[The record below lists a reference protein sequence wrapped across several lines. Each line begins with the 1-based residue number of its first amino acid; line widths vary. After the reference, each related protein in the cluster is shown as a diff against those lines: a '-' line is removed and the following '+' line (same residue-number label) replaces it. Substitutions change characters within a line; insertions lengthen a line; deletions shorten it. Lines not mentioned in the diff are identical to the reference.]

1 MTIETPTA
9 AYVRYDGN
17 GSTTQFT
24 FSFTKFEDDDVVVYL
39 FNSNTGNFDLNSSYT
54 ISGSTITFNTAP
66 PAGTGNVL
74 IFRRTDFNAS
84 KVPNFNP
91 GSSIRGED
99 LDKNFLQSLRVD
111 QEFRDLKVDKY
122 DPEVWANLDMNNS
135 RISELAEGTTDTDAV
150 TRGQLGKVITEDL
163 IGSST
168 ITLADTT
175 GGSNSNKQVTISVAN
190 SSIGTSKLNN
200 NAVTT
205 AKIADGAVTSA
216 KIADG
221 TITDVDIS
229 GGAAIDGSKL
239 NIELNDLSNVDT
251 LPNNGE
257 FLKWTGSEWVS
268 GAVAGALGGTVTN
281 IATGTG
287 LTGGPIILNGTV
299 SIANGGVDTTQL
311 ADNAVTT
318 AKITGNAVT
327 TDKITDNAVTTD
339 KITDNAVTTAKIA
352 NTAVTAGKLAT
363 SSVTSTKIADN
374 SVTDAK
380 ITDNA
385 VTTAKIANTAVTT
398 AKIASTAVTGGKLA
412 TSSVTTTKIADNSV
426 TAAKLANTAVTAG
439 SYTSSNITVDA
450 QGRLTAASSGTE
462 VGTISVKDYG
472 ATGDGSTNDYSA
484 ITSAIA
490 AAAGK
495 TLIFPKGTYSVSQTI
510 IFDQS
515 DSIIRGEGQVTITM
529 PASTHRNWSVANVGK
544 STVGTANAIS
554 PVERVLIENITFDFN
569 DDRRDS
575 VSGTQSSQD
584 DAYKKNACTIAN
596 AKYITMRNCRFLDG
610 FRHCLDISTP
620 IKKNVGSLTR
630 QQKWLQMPVLPN
642 IGGTELFGAQ
652 YITIEN
658 CYFKGGGDDNL
669 TTHYCSDVLITGC
682 RSESPHGGYSDT
694 GDGNHNGF
702 EIDDGSRNIILT
714 NSVAIKCMSGIEVK
728 AHEYFPA
735 PYNIMIDACRII
747 NCTEPI
753 EIHHTGWEGPVSG
766 TGNAD
771 DAELGNAFHHL
782 FSDTS
787 GTVTLGAGTDQ
798 EVVCTDGISPMARN
812 VSVSNVQI
820 IAPAT
825 FSYYTR
831 DSNNNFTAATKNP
844 ERCFEVGNYDGVLI
858 SNITFNDGR
867 NDVALS
873 DIDGYVQPSAFGASG
888 PGSTSDV
895 GLIHLHN
902 GCRNVSFSNI
912 QVTGFGGASPL
923 TEKVFQIQSNCFDA
937 INCSNLTVVDGP
949 EKIVNAGGS
958 SQAYFG
964 AFRGVQVRSATTRNG
979 PALDSTNDNLRFE
992 QPDIRGY
999 TNTVNVNEL
1008 VLEKSTSTPGS
1019 GRGKGS
1025 VHVNETTGVI
1035 KVKTTNRS
1043 SSDWNCLG
1051 ALAWAR
1057 YDGSSDSISKS
1068 FNIASITRNS
1078 TGNYTVTLSNNL
1090 SFASENDFCAQ
1101 VTASQHEKVNTPAIT
1116 NGQASFVIKTLD
1128 NSGGLTNASFMN
1140 VVVFGETSN

>member
-39 FNSNTGNFDLNSSYT
+39 FNSSTGNFDLNSSYA
-54 ISGSTITFNTAP
+54 ISGSTITFTTAP
-66 PAGTGNVL
+66 PTGTGNVL

-150 TRGQLGKVITEDL
+150 TRGQLGKVITDDL
-163 IGSST
+163 IGSPT
-168 ITLADTT
+168 INLNDTT

-190 SSIGTSKLNN
+190 SSI
-200 NAVTT
+200 
-205 AKIADGAVTSA
+205 
-216 KIADG
+216 
-221 TITDVDIS
+221 
-229 GGAAIDGSKL
+229 DGSKI
-239 NIELNDLSNVDT
+239 NIELNDLSNVNT
-251 LPNNGE
+251 VPNNGE
-257 FLKWTGSEWVS
+257 FLKWTGSEWIS

-318 AKITGNAVT
+318 PKIADTAVTTAKIADNAVT
-327 TDKITDNAVTTD
+327 TAKITDNAVTTAKIADNAVTTD
-339 KITDNAVTTAKIA
+339 KITDNAVATAKIA
-352 NTAVTAGKLAT
+352 STAVTAGKLAT
-363 SSVTSTKIADN
+363 SSVT
-374 SVTDAK
+374 
-380 ITDNA
+380 
-385 VTTAKIANTAVTT
+385 
-398 AKIASTAVTGGKLA
+398 
-412 TSSVTTTKIADNSV
+412 TTKIAANSV

-575 VSGTQSSQD
+575 VSGTQSSLD

-620 IKKNVGSLTR
+620 IKKALSNTLTT
-630 QQKWLQMPVLPN
+630 QQKLLQMPVLPN

-753 EIHHTGWEGPVSG
+753 EIHHTGWEGPITGSG
-766 TGNAD
+766 DADNA
-771 DAELGNAFHHL
+771 EIGNAFHHL
-782 FSDTS
+782 FNDTS

-844 ERCFEVGNYDGVLI
+844 ERCFEVGNYDGVLV

-867 NDVALS
+867 NDTALS
-873 DIDGYVQPSAFGASG
+873 DVDGYVQASAFGASG
-888 PGSTSDV
+888 PGSSGDV

-912 QVTGFGGASPL
+912 QVTGFGGSSPL
-923 TEKVFQIQSNCFDA
+923 TGTVFKILSNCFDA

-949 EKIVNAGGS
+949 EKIVAATGS
-958 SQAYFG
+958 DQAYFG
-964 AFRGVQVRSATTRNG
+964 AFRGVQIRSATTRNG

-1051 ALAWAR
+1051 ALAWAH
-1057 YDGSSDSISKS
+1057 YSGSAENIRKS
-1068 FNIASITRNS
+1068 FNIASIVRNS

-1090 SFASENDFCAQ
+1090 VFASNNDFCVIATSSQ
-1101 VTASQHEKVNTPAIT
+1101 PMTKVTGPTISNPG
-1116 NGQASFVIKTLD
+1116 GQASFTVETEKIEISAATAA
-1128 NSGGLTNASFMN
+1128 NSGFINI
-1140 VVVFGETSN
+1140 VVYGVTSN